1 MKKLLGLLAVTSA
14 ASFGTAAVYFHATV
28 GIDSMDEYGDP
39 DNVVHLVDLGGG
51 NPVTVNSVAW
61 DVDLFADSPSYLSEI
76 SVAIMHT
83 GLSGFTLTPGTGD
96 NFPGSDTYTGGP
108 DALGLVLPDGFLR
121 LEFFEWYDDYID
133 DWDGV
138 WEDGGL
144 TFDYTVVP
152 EPASMIALGAGFAAV
167 MARRRR
173 K

>member
-121 LEFFEWYDDYID
+121 L
-133 DWDGV
+133 GV